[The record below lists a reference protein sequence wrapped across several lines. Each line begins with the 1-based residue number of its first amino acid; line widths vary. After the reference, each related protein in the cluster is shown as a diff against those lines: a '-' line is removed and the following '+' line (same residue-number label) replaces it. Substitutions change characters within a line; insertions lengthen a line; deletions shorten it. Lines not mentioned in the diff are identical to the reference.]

1 MEKYNMT
8 DAIET
13 TGALTTEKFT
23 SRKYVKLGTDDKGN
37 TIVTD
42 TKIQTEAQAKV
53 TDPKSDKIGMAVNWA
68 KLEEA
73 GYTLFSENEFVRYTV
88 KSVEGFQHLIP
99 AEDQQVYIIQAGLN
113 YIQNAKSNKLMD
125 ETIEGAPEPTPA
137 SNQETIDLRESINEP
152 PTRKLLTDMEKL
164 QKLLSGLNLTAE
176 QKKDLLVSLAAT
188 QVEVAEQEGVEA

>member
-8 DAIET
+8 DAVET

-37 TIVTD
+37 TVITD
-42 TKIQTEAQAKV
+42 TKIQAEAQAKV
-53 TDPKSDKIGMAVNWA
+53 TDPKSPYVGMAVNWA

-73 GYTLFSENEFVRYTV
+73 GYTLFSENEFIRYTV

-99 AEDQQVYIIQAGLN
+99 AEDQQVYIMQAGLN

-125 ETIEGAPEPTPA
+125 ELLEGAPEPTPA
-137 SNQETIDLRESINEP
+137 SNQETIDLREAINEVP
-152 PTRKLLTDMEKL
+152 KRQSLTGLEKLLKMLPNISLTDDERKNLIATLL
-164 QKLLSGLNLTAE
+164 QSEIDARE
-176 QKKDLLVSLAAT
+176 AT
-188 QVEVAEQEGVEA
+188 EVEP